1 MGTER
6 ERISILRFSMPI
18 VFENLL
24 ATSVSQVFNAL
35 VGGISYSSLT
45 AIAQCNMVG
54 TILAAISNILVI
66 GAQILCSR
74 MEGAGDIP
82 GASRV
87 VEQSLFLMIV
97 GSAAVSVLLFIGAVP
112 TLRLIMP
119 NADREL
125 LSDAKIYFRIIM
137 LSMPSMLIY
146 NLLQGTIRN
155 TGDSRTP
162 MIVNIAVYAVML
174 GGTILFVRVLKM
186 GVAGAGLS
194 MLLCRMVGAVFAY
207 IMILHNRRYHII
219 SRNIFRPQADVSRRI
234 FRLGLPASLESVFV
248 QLGYLLGNSL
258 VIGLGAYQAAVY
270 NVANSLYGL
279 SAVPQGI
286 FSTISLT
293 VVGQLIGAKDYKAAK
308 KTGWKLWAAAEGLSV
323 VLALIVLALRYRL
336 APLYAA
342 DAEVQIGAAQV
353 TLFSLMLGI
362 PGASLNSLDPQLRV
376 GGDVR
381 YVMIVTMIA
390 VWAIR
395 LPLTWLFCYHWTM
408 GAAGVFLANMIS
420 LCFRM
425 ILNMIRYIKGKYLYM
440 QV

>member
-1 MGTER
+1 MEVQH
-6 ERISILRFSMPI
+6 ERISIIRFSIPI
-18 VFENLL
+18 ILENLL
-24 ATSVSQVFNAL
+24 ATSISQVFNAL

-54 TILAAISNILVI
+54 TILAAISNILVL
-66 GAQILCSR
+66 GAQILCAR
-74 MEGAGDIP
+74 MEGAGDVP

-87 VEQSLFLMIV
+87 VEQSLFLMV
-97 GSAAVSVLLFIGAVP
+97 TVSTAVAAILFIGATPV
-112 TLRLIMP
+112 LRLLMP
-119 NADREL
+119 NAAPEL

-137 LSMPSMLIY
+137 TSMPFMLIY

-162 MIVNIAVYAVML
+162 MLVNVAVYAVML
-174 GGTILFVRVLKM
+174 IATVVFVRVLKI
-186 GVAGAGLS
+186 GVAGAGLA
-194 MLLCRMVGAVFAY
+194 MLLCRMVGAGFDY
-207 IMILHNRRYHII
+207 LMILRNRKYHIVP
-219 SRNIFRPQADVSRRI
+219 RNILKPRPDVFRRI
-234 FRLGLPASLESVFV
+234 CTLGLPASMESVFV
-248 QLGYLLGNSL
+248 QLGYLLGNTL

-308 KTGWKLWAAAEGLSV
+308 KTGWKLWMAAEGLSI
-323 VLALIVLALRYRL
+323 VLALIVLFLRYRL
-336 APLYAA
+336 TPLYAA
-342 DAEVQIGAAQV
+342 DPEVQLGAAQV

-376 GGDVR
+376 GGDVK

-395 LPLTWLFCYHWTM
+395 LPLTLLFCYHWSM

-425 ILNMIRYIKGKYLYM
+425 ILNMIRFIKGKYLYM